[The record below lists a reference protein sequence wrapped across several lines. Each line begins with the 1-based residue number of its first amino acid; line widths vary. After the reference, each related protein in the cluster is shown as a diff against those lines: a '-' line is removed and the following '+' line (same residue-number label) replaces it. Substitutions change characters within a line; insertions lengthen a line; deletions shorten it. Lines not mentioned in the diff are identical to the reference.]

1 MFFCFKPAGNNA
13 FSWFL
18 SIFKTQ
24 YRNTEMSKI
33 NIGIIGLG
41 GVGGFYG
48 GLLAHHFEQE
58 PQVTIHFVARGL
70 HGEQIKK
77 HGLTV
82 LSKDHSVVGKPTRVV
97 ERVQDLGK
105 MDFILLCTKEYD
117 LDEVIVDLKTIVAK
131 NTVILPLLNGVEAFE
146 KLDREVEAE
155 IWQGCTYM
163 VSRLKETGVIDNPSG
178 RQKIVFGRTEKITPL
193 MLQMNHL
200 LQAAGINSICTQ
212 EIATEVWEKYILVSS
227 SAVATAFY
235 NCSFGV
241 MMRDYPAI
249 IHALVTE
256 ASAIAKA
263 KDVNLTEDIVEVV
276 MQRLAAIPFDST
288 TSMHSDFISNK
299 SQTELEVMAGYFI
312 REGERLQIKVHTY
325 QKMYGVLKEQQGHY
339 GR

>member
-1 MFFCFKPAGNNA
+1 
-13 FSWFL
+13 
-18 SIFKTQ
+18 
-24 YRNTEMSKI
+24 MSKI
-33 NIGIIGLG
+33 NIGIVGLG

-58 PQVTIHFVARGL
+58 PQVEVHFVARGA
-70 HGEQIKK
+70 HGDQIKK
-77 HGLTV
+77 RGLTV
-82 LSKDHSVVGKPTRVV
+82 LSKDNSIVGKPTRVV
-97 ERVQDLGK
+97 GRVQDLGK

-146 KLDREVEAE
+146 KLNRELEAE

-163 VSRLKETGVIDNPSG
+163 VSRLKEAGLIDNPSG
-178 RQKIVFGRTEKITPL
+178 RQKIVFGRTERITPL

-212 EIATEVWEKYILVSS
+212 EIAREVWEKYILVSS
-227 SAVATAFY
+227 SAMATAFY

-241 MMRDYPAI
+241 VMRDHTAI
-249 IHALVTE
+249 IQALVTE
-256 ASAIAKA
+256 ASAIATA
-263 KDVNLTEDIVEVV
+263 KGVHLAKNIVEVV

-299 SQTELEVMAGYFI
+299 PQTELEVMAGYLI
-312 REGERLQIKVHTY
+312 REGLRLQIDIPTY
-325 QKMYGVLKEQQGHY
+325 QKMYDVLKEQQGHY
-339 GR
+339 KM